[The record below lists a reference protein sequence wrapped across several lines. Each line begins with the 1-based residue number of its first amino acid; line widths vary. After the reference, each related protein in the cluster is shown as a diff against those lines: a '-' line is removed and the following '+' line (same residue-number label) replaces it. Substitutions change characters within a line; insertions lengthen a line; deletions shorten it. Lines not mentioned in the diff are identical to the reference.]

1 MSFSPL
7 YRHII
12 WVLLPMLFLLSGC
25 YQEQILEVKAGFRAE
40 VVNNNYS
47 VPVTVKISNNT
58 IGAENYSWMMTGAD
72 PSSSTERNPGTLQY
86 NNPGTYTIH
95 LEATNQNG
103 GKDSRDTTITLDAA
117 IRVGFTVNNNASWYP
132 DATVSVSNNTIG
144 ATSYQWTFPGGTPSS
159 SNLQQPGNVVFS
171 TPGTYTIS
179 LKAGN
184 GRVSY
189 TKDTTVT
196 VLPDLTNDFNITWAT
211 DDNDMEV
218 PFTAYLQNNSVS
230 ATGYRWVCSGGSPS
244 SSSTASPTV
253 SHTLPGTYTI
263 SLTASNDKKSL
274 TKSQTITLLPNS
286 NMFRF
291 SNVHLG
297 VNTAQNTIG
306 CYFSSSLGKTLL
318 ASEVTET
325 NGSSIDFVYFG
336 FDNTFNYNKFI
347 SPGSVQSYTFSYIP
361 NAISTAIVNKQES
374 CGCGSSMT
382 ATQFDAMTNDDLLQ
396 STNINQT
403 VAGLAEFNSTA
414 LPRIVLFQTQDG
426 RKGAIKVKQCVVAG
440 QQSYIVCDIKVM
452 KKP

>member
-1 MSFSPL
+1 MSFRPL

-12 WVLLPMLFLLSGC
+12 WVMLPLLFLLSGC
-25 YQEQILEVKAGFRAE
+25 YQEQILEIKAGFRAE

-47 VPVTVKISNNT
+47 VPVTVKISNST
-58 IGAENYSWMMTGAD
+58 IGAENYVWTMTGAD
-72 PSSSTERNPGTLQY
+72 PSSSTELNPGTLQY

-103 GKDSRDTTITLDAA
+103 GKDSRDTTITVDAA

-132 DATVSVSNNTIG
+132 DATVSISNNTIG

-159 SNLQQPGNVVFS
+159 SSLQQPGNVVFS

-179 LKAGN
+179 LKVGN

-196 VLPDLTNDFNITWAT
+196 VLPDLTNDFNINWAA

-218 PFTAYLQNNSVS
+218 PFTASLKNNSVS
-230 ATGYRWVCSGGSPS
+230 ATSYKWICSGGLPS
-244 SSSTASPTV
+244 SSISASPAV
-253 SHTLPGTYTI
+253 SYTSPGTYTI
-263 SLTASNDKKSL
+263 SLTAANDKKSL

-286 NMFRF
+286 NLFRF

-306 CYFSSSLGKTLL
+306 CYFSSSLGKVLL
-318 ASEVTET
+318 PSEVTET
-325 NGSSIDFVYFG
+325 NGGSIDFVYFG

-347 SPGSVQSYTFSYIP
+347 SPNSVQNYTFSNIP
-361 NAISTAIVNKQES
+361 NAISTAIINKQES

-382 ATQFDAMTNDDLLQ
+382 SAQSDAMTDDALLQ
-396 STNINQT
+396 STSINET
-403 VAGLAEFNSTA
+403 AAGLAEFNSTA

-426 RKGAIKVKQCVVAG
+426 RKGAIKIKQCVAAG

-452 KKP
+452 KKL

>member
-1 MSFSPL
+1 MSFRPL
-7 YRHII
+7 YHHIR
-12 WVLLPMLFLLSGC
+12 WVLLPMVFLLSGC
-25 YQEQILEVKAGFRAE
+25 YQEQILEVKAGFSAE
-40 VVNNNYS
+40 VVSNNYS
-47 VPVTVKISNNT
+47 VPVTVKISNST
-58 IGAENYSWMMTGAD
+58 IGAENYVWTMTGAD
-72 PSSSTERNPGTLQY
+72 PSSSTERNPRILQY

-103 GKDSRDTTITLDAA
+103 GKDSRDTTITVDAA
-117 IRVGFTVNNNASWYP
+117 IRMGFTVNNNASWYP

-196 VLPDLTNDFNITWAT
+196 VLPDLANDFNITWAA

-230 ATGYRWVCSGGSPS
+230 STSNNWSCPGGSPS
-244 SSSTASPTV
+244 SSISASPTV
-253 SHTLPGTYTI
+253 SYTSPGTYTI

-306 CYFSSSLGKTLL
+306 CYFSSSFGKVLL
-318 ASEVTET
+318 PSEVTET
-325 NGSSIDFVYFG
+325 NGGSIDFVYFG

-347 SPGSVQSYTFSYIP
+347 SPNSVQNYTFSYIP
-361 NAISTAIVNKQES
+361 NAISTSIINKLES

-382 ATQFDAMTNDDLLQ
+382 AAQFDAMTDDDLLQ

-426 RKGAIKVKQCVVAG
+426 RKGAIKIKQCVAAG

>member
-1 MSFSPL
+1 MPFLPS
-7 YRHII
+7 YRYIR
-12 WVLLPMLFLLSGC
+12 WVLLPMVFLLSGC
-25 YQEQILEVKAGFRAE
+25 YQEQILEVKAAFRIE
-40 VVNNNYS
+40 VVDNNYS
-47 VPVTVKISNNT
+47 IPVLVKISNST
-58 IGAENYSWMMTGAD
+58 SGAENYAWTMTGAELST
-72 PSSSTERNPGTLQY
+72 SSERDPGTLQY

-103 GKDSRDTTITLDAA
+103 GKDSRDTTITVDAA

-144 ATSYQWTFPGGTPSS
+144 ATSYQWTFAGGTPSS
-159 SNLQQPGNVVFS
+159 STLKQPGNIVFS
-171 TPGTYTIS
+171 TPGTYIIS

-196 VLPDLTNDFNITWAT
+196 VLPDLTNDFNINWAT

-218 PFTAYLQNNSVS
+218 PFTTSLKNNSVS
-230 ATGYRWVCSGGSPS
+230 ATSYKWICSGGLPS
-244 SSSTASPTV
+244 SSISASPTV
-253 SHTLPGTYTI
+253 SYTSPGTYTI
-263 SLTASNDKKSL
+263 SLTAANDKKSL

-286 NMFRF
+286 NLFRF

-297 VNTAQNTIG
+297 TNTAQNTIG
-306 CYFSSSLGKTLL
+306 CYFSSSLGKVLK
-318 ASEVTET
+318 ASEATET
-325 NGSSIDFVYFG
+325 NGGSIDFVYFG

-347 SPGSVQSYTFSYIP
+347 SPNSVLNYTFSYIP
-361 NAISTAIVNKQES
+361 NAISTAIINKQES

-382 ATQFDAMTNDDLLQ
+382 AAQFDAMTDDALLQ
-396 STNINQT
+396 STSINQSA
-403 VAGLAEFNSTA
+403 AGLAEFNSTA

-426 RKGAIKVKQCVVAG
+426 RKGAIKIKQGVAAG
-440 QQSYIVCDIKVM
+440 QQSYVVCDIKVM

>member
-1 MSFSPL
+1 MSFRPL

-12 WVLLPMLFLLSGC
+12 WVLLPLLFLLSGC

-374 CGCGSSMT
+374 CGCGSSVT

>member
-1 MSFSPL
+1 MSFLPS
-7 YRHII
+7 YRYIR

-47 VPVTVKISNNT
+47 VPVLVKINNST
-58 IGAENYSWMMTGAD
+58 SGAESYTWTMTGAD
-72 PSSSTERNPGTLQY
+72 PAFSSEHNPGNLQY

-103 GKDSRDTTITLDAA
+103 GKDDRDTTFTFDAA
-117 IRVGFTVNNNASWYP
+117 IRIGFTVNNSASWYP
-132 DATVSVSNNTIG
+132 DATVSINNTTIG
-144 ATSYQWTFPGGTPSS
+144 ATSYQWTFAGGTPSS
-159 SNLQQPGNVVFS
+159 STLQQPGDIAFS

-189 TKDTTVT
+189 TKDTTIT
-196 VLPDLTNDFNITWAT
+196 VLPDLTNDFNISWTA

-218 PFTAYLQNNSVS
+218 PFTVYMQNNSVS
-230 ATGYRWVCSGGSPS
+230 ATGYKWTCSGGSPS
-244 SSSTASPTV
+244 SSISASPAV
-253 SHTLPGTYTI
+253 SYTSPGTYII
-263 SLTASNDKKSL
+263 SLTAANDKKSL

-286 NMFRF
+286 NLFRF

-297 VNTAQNTIG
+297 TNTAQNTIG
-306 CYFSSSLGKTLL
+306 CYFSSSLGKVLK
-318 ASEVTET
+318 ASEVTDT

-336 FDNTFNYNKFI
+336 FDNTFSYNKFI
-347 SPGSVQSYTFSYIP
+347 SPNSVQNYTFSYIP
-361 NAISTAIVNKQES
+361 NAISTTIINRQES
-374 CGCGSSMT
+374 CGCGSPMT
-382 ATQFDAMTNDDLLQ
+382 VAQFDAMTDDDLLQ
-396 STNINQT
+396 STSINQT
-403 VAGLAEFNSTA
+403 TAGLVEFNSAA
-414 LPRIVLFQTQDG
+414 LPRIVLFQTEDG
-426 RKGAIKVKQCVVAG
+426 RKGAIKIKQCVAAG

>member
-1 MSFSPL
+1 MFFRPL
-7 YRHII
+7 YHHIV
-12 WVLLPMLFLLSGC
+12 WMLLPLMFLLSGC
-25 YQEQILEVKAGFRAE
+25 YQEQVLEVKAHFKAE

-47 VPVTVKISNNT
+47 VPVLVKINNST
-58 IGAENYSWMMTGAD
+58 SGAENYAWTMTGAE
-72 PSSSTERNPGTLQY
+72 PSSSSERNPGILQY

-103 GKDSRDTTITLDAA
+103 GKDSRDTTFTLDAA
-117 IRVGFTVNNNASWYP
+117 IRVGFIVNNNASWCP
-132 DATVSVSNNTIG
+132 DATVSISNNTIG
-144 ATSYQWTFPGGTPSS
+144 ATTYQWTFPGGTPSS
-159 SNLQQPGNVVFS
+159 SSLQQPGNVVFS

-196 VLPDLTNDFNITWAT
+196 VLPDLTNDFNITWAA

-218 PFTAYLQNNSVS
+218 PFTAFLKNNSVS
-230 ATGYRWVCSGGSPS
+230 ATSNNWSCPGGLPS
-244 SSSTASPTV
+244 SSIASSPTV
-253 SHTLPGTYTI
+253 NYNSPGTYTI
-263 SLTASNDKKSL
+263 SLTAANDKKSL

-286 NMFRF
+286 NLFRF

-297 VNTAQNTIG
+297 INTAQNTIG
-306 CYFSSSLGKTLL
+306 CYFSSSLGKVLL
-318 ASEVTET
+318 PSEVTET

-347 SPGSVQSYTFSYIP
+347 SPNSVQNYTFSAIP
-361 NAISTAIVNKQES
+361 HAISTSIINKQES

-382 ATQFDAMTNDDLLQ
+382 TAQFDAMTNDELLQ
-396 STNINQT
+396 STNISQT
-403 VAGLAEFNSTA
+403 TAGLAEFNGTA

-426 RKGAIKVKQCVVAG
+426 RKGAIKVKQCVAAG
-440 QQSYIVCDIKVM
+440 QQSYIVCDIKLM

>member
-1 MSFSPL
+1 MSFRPL

-103 GKDSRDTTITLDAA
+103 GKDSRDSTITLDAA

>member
-1 MSFSPL
+1 MSFRPL

-12 WVLLPMLFLLSGC
+12 WVMLPLLFLFSGC

-47 VPVTVKISNNT
+47 VPVTVKISNST
-58 IGAENYSWMMTGAD
+58 IGAENYVWTMTGAD
-72 PSSSTERNPGTLQY
+72 PSSSTELNPGTLQY

-103 GKDSRDTTITLDAA
+103 GKDSRDTTITVDAA

-132 DATVSVSNNTIG
+132 DATVSISNNTIG

-159 SNLQQPGNVVFS
+159 SSLQQPGNVVFS

-179 LKAGN
+179 LKVGN

-196 VLPDLTNDFNITWAT
+196 VLPDLTNDFNINWAA

-218 PFTAYLQNNSVS
+218 PFTASLKNNSVS
-230 ATGYRWVCSGGSPS
+230 ATSYKWICSGGLPS
-244 SSSTASPTV
+244 SSISASPAV
-253 SHTLPGTYTI
+253 SYTSPGTYTI
-263 SLTASNDKKSL
+263 SLTAANDKKSL

-286 NMFRF
+286 NLFRF

-306 CYFSSSLGKTLL
+306 CYFSSSLGKVLL
-318 ASEVTET
+318 PSEVTET
-325 NGSSIDFVYFG
+325 NGGSIDFVYFG

-347 SPGSVQSYTFSYIP
+347 SPNSVQNYTFSNIP
-361 NAISTAIVNKQES
+361 NAISTAIINKQES

-382 ATQFDAMTNDDLLQ
+382 SAQSDAMTDDALLQ
-396 STNINQT
+396 STSINQT
-403 VAGLAEFNSTA
+403 AAGLAEFNSTA

-426 RKGAIKVKQCVVAG
+426 RKGAIKIKQCVAAG

-452 KKP
+452 KKL

>member
-1 MSFSPL
+1 MFFRPL
-7 YRHII
+7 YHHIV
-12 WVLLPMLFLLSGC
+12 WVLLPLLFLLSGC
-25 YQEQILEVKAGFRAE
+25 YQEQVFEVKAGFSAE

-47 VPVTVKISNNT
+47 VPVTVKISNST
-58 IGAENYSWMMTGAD
+58 IGAEDYVWTMTGAE

-95 LEATNQNG
+95 LDATNQNG

-117 IRVGFTVNNNASWYP
+117 IRMGFTVNNNASWYP

-144 ATSYQWTFPGGTPSS
+144 ATSCQWTFPGGTPSS

-196 VLPDLTNDFNITWAT
+196 VLPDLTNDFNITWAA

-218 PFTAYLQNNSVS
+218 PFTAYLQNNSLS
-230 ATGYRWVCSGGSPS
+230 ATSYNWSCPGGSPS
-244 SSSTASPTV
+244 SSITASPTV
-253 SHTLPGTYTI
+253 SYNSPGTYTI
-263 SLTASNDKKSL
+263 TLTASNDKKSL

-286 NMFRF
+286 NLFRF

-306 CYFSSSLGKTLL
+306 CYFSSSLGKVLKT
-318 ASEVTET
+318 SEITEL
-325 NGSSIDFVYFG
+325 NGGNIDFVYFG

-347 SPGSVQSYTFSYIP
+347 SPNSTQNYTFIYIP
-361 NAISTAIVNKQES
+361 NAISSAIINKQES

-382 ATQFDAMTNDDLLQ
+382 VAQFDAMTDDGLFQ
-396 STNINQT
+396 STSINQT
-403 VAGLAEFNSTA
+403 EAGLAEFGSTA

-452 KKP
+452 KKS

>member
-1 MSFSPL
+1 MSFLSS
-7 YRHII
+7 YRYIR

-25 YQEQILEVKAGFRAE
+25 YQEQIIVVKAGFSAE

-47 VPVTVKISNNT
+47 VPVQVKISNST
-58 IGAENYSWMMTGAD
+58 TGAEIYAWTMSGAE
-72 PSSSTERNPGTLQY
+72 PPFSSERNPGILQY
-86 NNPGTYTIH
+86 NNPGTYTIQ

-103 GKDSRDTTITLDAA
+103 GKDSRDTTITVDAA
-117 IRVGFTVNNNASWYP
+117 IRIGFTVNNNASWYP
-132 DATVSVSNNTIG
+132 EATVSINNTTVG
-144 ATSYQWTFPGGTPSS
+144 ATNYQWTFAGGTPSS
-159 SNLQQPGNVVFS
+159 STRQQPGNVIFS
-171 TPGTYTIS
+171 FPGTYTIS
-179 LKAGN
+179 LTVGN

-189 TKDTTVT
+189 AKDTTVT
-196 VLPDLTNDFNITWAT
+196 VLPDLKNDFSISWAA

-218 PFTAYLQNNSVS
+218 PFTVYLQNSSVS
-230 ATGYRWVCSGGSPS
+230 ATNYNWNCTGGLPS
-244 SSSTASPTV
+244 SSGNASPTV
-253 SHTLPGTYTI
+253 SYTSPGTYTI

-286 NMFRF
+286 NMFIF

-318 ASEVTET
+318 ASEVMET

-361 NAISTAIVNKQES
+361 NAINTAIVNKQES

-403 VAGLAEFNSTA
+403 VGGLAEFNSTS

-426 RKGAIKVKQCVVAG
+426 RKGAIKVKQYVVAG